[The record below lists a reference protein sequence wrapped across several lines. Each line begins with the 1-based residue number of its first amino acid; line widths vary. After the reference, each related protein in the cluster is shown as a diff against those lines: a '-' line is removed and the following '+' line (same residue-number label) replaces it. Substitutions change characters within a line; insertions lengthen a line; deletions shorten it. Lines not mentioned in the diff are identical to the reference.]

1 MAIGE
6 RYARRLAEQL
16 QRRPAGH
23 SRMPLRQIL
32 SGLGHTRRS
41 ARAVEAIQQTLRAH
55 GVSIEFSVDHPASLD
70 DEVPVALIP
79 PAAPPLQPNSD
90 PAILRP
96 AVDLT
101 AAAQHAIQATVEVRV
116 RTATGDAS
124 GAGFIIDPDGLV
136 VTACHVIQDDSGI
149 ARRVSVRMA
158 SRRRTM
164 GTVVRAHAKLDFAL
178 VWLDLAGPHPALSFG
193 DPQALRPAEP
203 VLAVGHPS
211 ISDLSS
217 QVEVLRY
224 TVTTGT
230 VANPRAELS
239 GVEWIQM
246 NTDID
251 PGNSGGP
258 LVNASGDV
266 VGVNV
271 WKYADIGA
279 GKMALPIDYLLDD
292 VRQAKKLGRSGAAR
306 GRLCPSCGWLD
317 LGTRRWFCRNCG
329 APHPKTGA

>member
-23 SRMPLRQIL
+23 FRMPLRQIL

-41 ARAVEAIQQTLRAH
+41 ARGVEAVQQTLRSH

-70 DEVPVALIP
+70 EEVPVALIP
-79 PAAPPLQPNSD
+79 PAAPPLQPNPD

-101 AAAQHAIQATVEVRV
+101 AAAQRAIQATVEVRV
-116 RTATGDAS
+116 RTAAGDAS

-136 VTACHVIQDDSGI
+136 VTACHVVQGDSGI
-149 ARRVSVRMA
+149 ARRVHVRMA

-178 VWLDLAGPHPALSFG
+178 VWMDRPGPHPALSLG
-193 DPQALRPAEP
+193 DPQALKPAEA

-258 LVNASGDV
+258 LVNAAGDV

-279 GKMALPIDYLLDD
+279 GKMALPIDYLLDE
-292 VRQAKKLGRSGAAR
+292 VRQAKKLGRRGAAR

-329 APHPKTGA
+329 APHPRTGA